1 MKKNA
6 IILAAGRSSSF
17 APFIYEKP
25 KGLFCVRGEILV
37 ERQIRQLNAA
47 GINDIY
53 IVVGYMKEK
62 FFYLEEK
69 FSGVKL
75 IPNNT
80 FATKGNIMSLYDARE
95 YLGNTF
101 IVCADQYFVH
111 NPFVDNNDNNI
122 SYRACMNIPHKFN
135 EFAVKCDENN
145 IITDFSAGGLGGLAM
160 VGHAYFNVDTSRKF
174 VEFLDNEI
182 NDFGVGNMF
191 WEEFWAKHMSDL
203 PLYAREYN
211 RYLGFEF
218 DCVEDLMRFDAEF
231 LLNMDSKIIHNI
243 CDTLD
248 CEPEEIRKIET
259 ISAGLTNVSFKFEVK
274 GYKYVYRHPGAT
286 SGYLV
291 QRKTEMF
298 SQYLAKEIGVD
309 NSFIK
314 MGDDGFKI
322 SHLVENLV
330 PCDFKNNKHQR
341 SLALKYLRKVHNT
354 DVSGARLLIR
364 DFNPVQEGLKLIE
377 VASKTK
383 GDLKT
388 EFAELLARVT
398 KVYECIQND
407 DFAKNRKKTW
417 CHCDVYE
424 PNFLITKDDDFY
436 LIDWEYSGLN
446 DPAFD
451 LACFYG
457 RYHFEEDMI
466 DEYIEEYLEHKP
478 SFEEMRYFRAWISMA
493 AFYYFCWG
501 LYKGSVG
508 EDDGFFF
515 VTCYRSCL
523 KYSEETIKAYEGVLV
538 S

>member
-1 MKKNA
+1 MKRNA
-6 IILAAGRSSSF
+6 IILAAGRASNF

-25 KGLFCVRGEILV
+25 KGLFCVKGEILV
-37 ERQIRQLNAA
+37 ERQIKQLHDA

-53 IVVGYMKEK
+53 VVVGYMKEK

-69 FSGVKL
+69 FGIKL
-75 IPNNT
+75 LPNNT
-80 FATKGNIMSLYDARE
+80 FNTKGNIMSLYEARD
-95 YLGNTF
+95 YMDNTF
-101 IVCADQYFVH
+101 IVCADQYYVH
-111 NPFVDNNDNNI
+111 NPFLDNNDKNI
-122 SYRACMNIPHKFN
+122 SYRACMRIKDKFN
-135 EFAVKCDENN
+135 EFAIDCDENN
-145 IITDFSAGGLGGLAM
+145 LINDFKAGGADSLAM
-160 VGHAYFNVDTSRKF
+160 VGHAYFNSDNSKKF
-174 VEFLDNEI
+174 VEFLENEVD
-182 NDFGVGNMF
+182 DFGVGNMF
-191 WEEFWAKHMSDL
+191 WEEFWAKHMDSL
-203 PLYAREYN
+203 PLYVKEYN
-211 RYLGFEF
+211 KYLGFEF
-218 DCVEDLMRFDAEF
+218 DCVEDLMRFDSDF

-248 CEPEEIRKIET
+248 CTPKEIINIET

-274 GYKYVYRHPGAT
+274 KQKYVYRHPGAT

-314 MGDDGFKI
+314 MGEDGFKI
-322 SHLVENLV
+322 SHLIENLV
-330 PCDFKNNKHQR
+330 PCDFKNNRHQR
-341 SLALKYLRKVHNT
+341 TYALNYLRKVHNT

-364 DFNPVQEGLKLIE
+364 DFNPLEEGLKLIE

-383 GDLKT
+383 GNLKA
-388 EFAELLARVT
+388 EFSELISRVT
-398 KVYECIQND
+398 NVYECIQKD
-407 DFAKNRKKTW
+407 EFAKNRKKTW

-424 PNFLITKDDDFY
+424 PNFLMTKDEDFY

-457 RYHFEEDMI
+457 RYYFEENII

-478 SFEEMRYFRAWISMA
+478 SKDEMRYFRAWIPMA

-515 VTCYRSCL
+515 ITCYRHCL
-523 KYSEETIKAYEGVLV
+523 NYSAQTLKEYGEVFV
-538 S
+538 